1 MNWQGNNVWQLIAGL
16 RFCVLKKDV
25 SAEKRRPTSSSTFVP
40 TVRTPEEPVFVPEEP
55 SDTFPSLLLLIRD
68 GQLDEAKKYIEQGA
82 DVNEADQ
89 HGMYYKNT
97 SNPML
102 FC

>member
-1 MNWQGNNVWQLIAGL
+1 MGV
-16 RFCVLKKDV
+16 
-25 SAEKRRPTSSSTFVP
+25 EKRRPTSSSTFVP

-68 GQLDEAKKYIEQGA
+68 GKLDEAKKYIEQGA

-89 HGMYYKNT
+89 HGMNGYRYFK
-97 SNPML
+97 SIHRKKL